1 MNTTQKRIDTLAEEL
16 RDIYQNT
23 NEGPRLIAEMVEQ
36 FPKAL
41 AEVNHEELDRIA
53 QLEDE
58 VERLED
64 EIDSLT
70 DED

>member
-23 NEGPRLIAEMVEQ
+23 NEGPRLIAEMVKQ

-41 AEVNHEELDRIA
+41 AEVNREELDRIA
-53 QLEDE
+53 QLEAE
-58 VERLED
+58 VGRLED
-64 EIDSLT
+64 ETDSLT
-70 DED
+70 DDA